1 MTLVALGR
9 HRTRDRPGPGPVP
22 EAVLRALEIKV
33 ARKIEGLLPGEQR
46 SNSQGIGTELTTVRL
61 YQPGDDVRRIEWKV
75 TARTNQPHVRVDIA
89 EKSLTTWLVLDT
101 SPSMGFGTGER
112 RKWDVAEGVA
122 LAMGHLGSRRGG
134 RLGVITYGAADPVT
148 IPARSG
154 RSGLR
159 SVLAATQVEPRTE
172 PAGPTALGSA
182 LVRLAP
188 IARQRGLVVV
198 VGDFRGRRD
207 WQQPLAALAFKHQV
221 VAIEISDPREV
232 ELPNVGE
239 IVLVDPETGRQ
250 LRVDTA
256 SELLRR
262 RFIYAAEDERRSVAT
277 ALHSIG
283 VRHLVL
289 STTGDWLRAL
299 VVFLRHERRGW

>member
-1 MTLVALGR
+1 MTLVAFGR

-46 SNSQGIGTELTTVRL
+46 SSSQGLGTELTTIRP

-75 TARTNQPHVRVDIA
+75 TARTNQAHVKVDIA

-122 LAMGHLGSRRGG
+122 LAMGHLASRRGG
-134 RLGVITYGAADPVT
+134 RLAILTFGSPDSMT
-148 IPARSG
+148 IPPRSG

-159 SVLAATQVEPRTE
+159 SVLAATQAEPRPV
-172 PAGPTALGSA
+172 PAGPTSLGSA
-182 LVRLAP
+182 LARLGP
-188 IARQRGLVVV
+188 IARQRGLLIV
-198 VGDFRGRRD
+198 VGDFRGHGD
-207 WQQPLAALAFKHQV
+207 WRQPLAALAYKHQV
-221 VAIEISDPREV
+221 VAIEISDPRET

-239 IVLVDPETGRQ
+239 LVLVDPETGRQ
-250 LRVDTA
+250 LRIDTR
-256 SELLRR
+256 SDLLRR
-262 RFIYAAEDERRSVAT
+262 RFAIAAEEERQAVVDAM
-277 ALHSIG
+277 ASIG

-289 STTGDWLRAL
+289 STSGDWLRTL
-299 VVFLRHERRGW
+299 VMFLRRQRRGW

>member
-1 MTLVALGR
+1 MTLLAFGR

-75 TARTNQPHVRVDIA
+75 TARTNQTHVRVDVA
-89 EKSLTTWLVLDT
+89 EKSLTTFLVLDT

-122 LAMGHLGSRRGG
+122 LAMGHLASRRGG
-134 RLGVITYGAADPVT
+134 RLAVLTYGSADPLT
-148 IPARSG
+148 MPARSG

-159 SVLAATQVEPRTE
+159 SVLAATQAELRTE
-172 PAGPTALGSA
+172 PAGPTSLGSA
-182 LVRLAP
+182 LARLAP

-198 VGDFRGRRD
+198 VGDFRGPCD
-207 WQQPLAALAFKHQV
+207 WHQPLSALAYKHQV
-221 VAIEISDPREV
+221 LAIEISDPRERQI
-232 ELPNVGE
+232 PNVGE
-239 IVLVDPETGRQ
+239 VVLVDPETGRQ

-256 SELLRR
+256 SGALRR
-262 RFIYAAEDERRSVAT
+262 RFMDEAKEERQAVAS
-277 ALHSIG
+277 AMRSIG
-283 VRHLVL
+283 VRLLVL
-289 STTGDWLRAL
+289 STSGDWLRAL
-299 VVFLRHERRGW
+299 VGFLRRERSGW

>member
-1 MTLVALGR
+1 MTVTAFGR

-33 ARKIEGLLPGEQR
+33 ARKIEGLLPGEQK
-46 SNSQGIGTELTTVRL
+46 SNSQGFGSELTAVRP

-89 EKSLTTWLVLDT
+89 EKSLMTWLALDT

-122 LAMGHLGSRRGG
+122 LAMGHLASRRGG
-134 RLGVITYGAADPVT
+134 RLAVMTYGSPESLT

-154 RSGLR
+154 RSGVR
-159 SVLAATQVEPRTE
+159 SVLAATHGMPRLE
-172 PAGPTALGSA
+172 AAGPTSLGAAL
-182 LVRLAP
+182 LRLAP

-198 VGDFRGRRD
+198 VGDFRGQGA
-207 WQQPLAALAFKHQV
+207 WQQPMAALAHKHQV
-221 VAIEISDPREV
+221 VAIEISDPRETA
-232 ELPNVGE
+232 LPDVGE

-250 LRVDTA
+250 LRVDTG
-256 SELLRR
+256 SGELRR
-262 RFIYAAEDERRSVAT
+262 RFVDAAAAERQEVAV

-283 VRHLVL
+283 VPHLVL
-289 STTGDWLRAL
+289 STAGDWLRAL
-299 VVFLRHERRGW
+299 VTFLRRERRGW

>member
-1 MTLVALGR
+1 VTLIAFGR

-22 EAVLRALEIKV
+22 EAVLRALEIKI

-46 SNSQGIGTELTTVRL
+46 SNSQGFGSELTTVRP

-89 EKSLTTWLVLDT
+89 EKSLTTWLVLDA
-101 SPSMGFGTGER
+101 SPSMGFGTRER

-122 LAMGHLGSRRGG
+122 LAMGHLASRRGG
-134 RLGVITYGAADPVT
+134 RLAVMTYGSPDPQT

-159 SVLAATQVEPRTE
+159 SVLAATHAMPPIEAT
-172 PAGPTALGSA
+172 GPTSLGAA

-188 IARQRGLVVV
+188 IASQRGLLVV
-198 VGDFRGRRD
+198 VGDFRGHGD
-207 WQQPLAALAFKHQV
+207 WQQPMAALAYKHQV
-221 VAIEISDPREV
+221 VAIEISDPRET
-232 ELPNVGE
+232 EIPNVGE
-239 IVLVDPETGRQ
+239 IVLVDPETRRQ

-256 SELLRR
+256 SAELRR
-262 RFIYAAEDERRSVAT
+262 RFVNAAEAERQEVAA
-277 ALHSIG
+277 ALSSMG

-289 STTGDWLRAL
+289 TTAGDWLRDL
-299 VVFLRHERRGW
+299 VVFLRRERRGW

>member
-1 MTLVALGR
+1 
-9 HRTRDRPGPGPVP
+9 
-22 EAVLRALEIKV
+22 LRALEIKV
-33 ARKIEGLLPGEQR
+33 VRKIEGLLPGEQR
-46 SNSQGIGTELTTVRL
+46 SSSQGLGTELTAVRL

-101 SPSMGFGTGER
+101 SPSMGFGTGNR

-122 LAMGHLGSRRGG
+122 LAMGHLASRRGG
-134 RLGVITYGAADPVT
+134 RLAVMTYGSPDSQT

-159 SVLAATQVEPRTE
+159 SVLAATQAVPRNEPT
-172 PAGPTALGSA
+172 GPTSLGAA
-182 LVRLAP
+182 LVRLSP

-198 VGDFRGRRD
+198 VGDFRGYGD
-207 WQQPLAALAFKHQV
+207 WQQPMAALAFKHQV
-221 VAIEISDPREV
+221 VAIEISDPRET
-232 ELPNVGE
+232 EIPDVGE

-256 SELLRR
+256 SEQLRR
-262 RFIYAAEDERRSVAT
+262 RFVDAAKAERQAVVA
-277 ALHSIG
+277 ALNSIG
-283 VRHLVL
+283 VRHLLL
-289 STTGDWLRAL
+289 STTSDWLRAL
-299 VVFLRHERRGW
+299 VVFLRRERRGG